1 MVDRTKLYAVTRDR
15 NGRRKWAVVGT
26 LTPIKTGATEIYF
39 EHTPTGAVGLE
50 SVYLRGWCRISRA
63 SIVRSS
69 TTGGTDRRERK
80 RVSFTFCRRRHNYG

>member
-50 SVYLRGWCRISRA
+50 SVYLPAGA
-63 SIVRSS
+63 EFPELPSS
-69 TTGGTDRRERK
+69 DRQQPAAPTGE
-80 RVSFTFCRRRHNYG
+80 SESE